1 MNIVHQSTNLSIAV
15 QALAGIYSTRVMGYT
30 KPKLLA
36 QAVKLELVVTA
47 VQFIFYTAFIRAHD
61 IATMAITRYYD
72 WAITTPL
79 MLISLSSYLV
89 YKLGELE
96 DMGIIDVIKKYKSQ
110 VGRIVLFNA
119 VMLLAGYLGEIGYIS
134 RELALV
140 VGTLAF
146 FATFQVIYKEMGGA
160 GNGVFN
166 LTAVVWGL
174 YGVAYMLPNIQKNL
188 MYNTLDLVSKNFFA
202 IFLTNEIIQKNRT
215 QMSNDSNSS
224 SMGDFLERP
233 SGPITSTYHFP

>member
-15 QALAGIYSTRVMGYT
+15 QALAGIYTTRVMGYT
-30 KPKLLA
+30 KPKLLT

-47 VQFIFYTAFIRAHD
+47 VQFIFYTAFIRAHDD

-110 VGRIVLFNA
+110 MGRIVLFNA

-166 LTAVVWGL
+166 VTAVVWGL

-202 IFLTNEIIQKNRT
+202 IFLTNEIIQKKSR
-215 QMSNDSNSS
+215 
-224 SMGDFLERP
+224 
-233 SGPITSTYHFP
+233 SGK